1 MKSDLW
7 PKTILG
13 KWSISLV
20 IAAILLFVVFVIEVA
35 LGFRGGDTLDLSD
48 FSQIAPGIPDML
60 AGVSILSAGITGII
74 SIVKHEERAILVF
87 LAAAMSIFALVFIL
101 GELLFPH

>member
-13 KWSISLV
+13 RWSISLI
-20 IAAILLFVVFVIEVA
+20 IAAIVLFAAFLLEVA
-35 LGFRGGDTLDLSD
+35 LGLRGGDTLDLSD
-48 FSQIAPGIPDML
+48 FSQIAPGIPVML

-74 SIVKHEERAILVF
+74 SIVKYKERSILVF
-87 LAAAMSIFALVFIL
+87 LALAMGVFALLFIL
-101 GELLFPH
+101 GEFLFPH